1 MTKRVRYVFLA
12 MWLSVVAGALYL
24 YFFERQ
30 FIEIQLEDAMSVG
43 GLIAAAIYLVL
54 GSVRA
59 FTLIPATL
67 MIVVGLPFFK
77 PWPLFFMTLVGIL
90 ITSALF
96 YWFSEALQF
105 NEEFERK
112 HPRQIAKMR
121 AALERHQ
128 LPIIIFWSFFPLL
141 PTDLICYVCGA
152 LKVNFTKTMIGVG
165 LGEGTIC
172 FLYIFFGD
180 YVLRSGW
187 I

>member
-1 MTKRVRYVFLA
+1 MTKPVRYAFLVT
-12 MWLSVVAGALYL
+12 WLSVVAGALYL
-24 YFFERQ
+24 YFFKRA
-30 FIEIQLEDAMSVG
+30 FIEAELSDVMSVG
-43 GLIAAAIYLVL
+43 GLIAAAIYFLL
-54 GSVRA
+54 GAVRA
-59 FTLIPATL
+59 FTLIPVTM
-67 MIVVGLPFFK
+67 MIVVGLPFFR
-77 PWPLFFMTLVGIL
+77 PWPLFLLTLAGIL

-121 AALERHQ
+121 AALQKHQ

-152 LKVNFTKTMIGVG
+152 LKINFAKTMLGEA

-172 FLYIFFGD
+172 AIYIFSGD
-180 YVLRSGW
+180 FFLRGYL
-187 I
+187 

>member
-1 MTKRVRYVFLA
+1 VTKPVRYAFLVT
-12 MWLSVVAGALYL
+12 WLSVVAGALYL
-24 YFFERQ
+24 YFFKRA
-30 FIEIQLEDAMSVG
+30 FIEAELSDVMSVG
-43 GLIAAAIYLVL
+43 GLIAAAIYFLL

-59 FTLIPATL
+59 FTLIPVTM
-67 MIVVGLPFFK
+67 MIVVGLPFFR
-77 PWPLFFMTLVGIL
+77 PWPLFLLTLAGIL

-121 AALERHQ
+121 AALQKHQ

-152 LKVNFTKTMIGVG
+152 LKINFAKTMLGVA

-172 FLYIFFGD
+172 AIYIFSGD
-180 YVLRSGW
+180 FFLRGYL
-187 I
+187 